1 MIQKTVCTL
10 LFFIPITAAF
20 VACGGDRV
28 ITADCDEYP
37 VGVTT
42 TLIGRTKYDTLYEVG
57 TVLVRYEDHI
67 QERRALSDHTVPA
80 PAVNDF
86 FAKKG
91 FTPKVVGM
99 LQLNEVIYIG
109 KDVNAK
115 PMLEDLARL
124 PGVIAADLVPLYS
137 TSNLIIEAQVVT
149 PEGGGGS
156 RRKASTSAA
165 LIEVGK
171 MKDGTLYD
179 LGSILVRYQ
188 KSIVTVP
195 GTALSADRVS
205 LRAVKTFF
213 SDRGYNIKRRN
224 LHERVEI
231 IYIDVCADL
240 ESMLE
245 ELKEVPGVTDAR
257 LDIIYTF
264 AELTGGV
271 ATDLTPRCLLTLNQ
285 CWRN

>member
-1 MIQKTVCTL
+1 MILKTVCPL
-10 LFFIPITAAF
+10 LFFIAITATF

-67 QERRALSDHTVPA
+67 QKRRALSDHTVPA

-86 FAKKG
+86 FVKKG
-91 FTPKVVGM
+91 FTPTVVGM
-99 LQLNEVIYIG
+99 HSLNEVIYIG

-124 PGVIAADLVPLYS
+124 PGVIAADLPALYS
-137 TSNLIIEAQVVT
+137 TSNLIIASQVVD
-149 PEGGGGS
+149 PEGGS

-195 GTALSADRVS
+195 GTALSADHVS
-205 LRAVKTFF
+205 LRAVETFF
-213 SDRGYNIKRRN
+213 SDRGYSIKRKN
-224 LHERVEI
+224 LHVRIEI
-231 IYIDVCADL
+231 IYIDVCADI

-257 LDIIYTF
+257 LDIIYTH
-264 AELTGGV
+264 ADRLTGNFEIK
-271 ATDLTPRCLLTLNQ
+271 DLYALEE
-285 CWRN
+285 